1 MWAESG
7 LGGASSFSSGTFLR
21 GQAMKRED
29 RVSEA
34 RPSVVH
40 LPRCACRE
48 TGTNEVL
55 VSSAVRALGR
65 AASCARA
72 LRAAH
77 GGGTFEHAR
86 DELAFVLRAEALRV
100 LVMNGVP
107 AQAREDL
114 AQAVTLSVLG
124 RILDGAVE
132 PGFED
137 GYLAVAAKNRARDWH
152 RESSGVY
159 EKTESYDEEL
169 LVAPDL
175 DPYAA
180 LEQAED
186 AEGARALAARVALV
200 LQDAPQR
207 YREALVAVYLEGVPI
222 DSLVDEEL
230 FREWP
235 AASDHDGDDPIA
247 ARRRARARV
256 DKLLQRARDW
266 VRARVVAKRSTPP
279 PPELSR

>member
-1 MWAESG
+1 M
-7 LGGASSFSSGTFLR
+7 SS
-21 GQAMKRED
+21 
-29 RVSEA
+29 VA
-34 RPSVVH
+34 R
-40 LPRCACRE
+40 
-48 TGTNEVL
+48 
-55 VSSAVRALGR
+55 AVGR
-65 AASCARA
+65 AATCARA
-72 LRAAH
+72 LRTAGDEAAFRH
-77 GGGTFEHAR
+77 VR
-86 DELAFVLRAEALRV
+86 DELAGVLRDEAIRV
-100 LVMNGVP
+100 LVTNGVP

-124 RILDGAVE
+124 RIIDGAVE

-159 EKTESYDEEL
+159 EKTESYDEDL

-175 DPYAA
+175 DPYMA
-180 LEQAED
+180 LELAED
-186 AEGARALAARVALV
+186 AEDSRALADRVLLV
-200 LQDAPQR
+200 LRDAPQR

-235 AASDHDGDDPIA
+235 WASDDDESDPVA

-279 PPELSR
+279 PPAEVLR